1 MYTSEDMLTIY
12 SWNMLYDN
20 KKLDEAFSFVKN
32 STFDIF
38 CLQEVPEA
46 FLQKLQTL
54 PYSVVYVEELSITS
68 VKRTFPIYCVIIS
81 KHPIVHTQSFDF
93 EETVWEVRTKLTRF
107 VLNFLP
113 SERIVSCRARK
124 SFFADI
130 SLDGEVIRVF
140 NLHLSLT
147 YPRQRMVEITEAFH
161 NIDTKEVIVCGDFN
175 ILDTLYISLF
185 NWLLGG
191 TFSEW
196 LLYKKER
203 KVMSTLWKKHSLK
216 NPLTGTITHP
226 VSCSQLDHIL
236 VQEGRRV
243 VGASVSKSRYGS
255 DHCPIKI
262 VLEKRAK

>member
-1 MYTSEDMLTIY
+1 MLSIY

-20 KKLDEAFSFVKN
+20 KTLEEAFSFVKN

-46 FLQKLQTL
+46 FLHKLQTL
-54 PYSVVYVEELSITS
+54 PYSVAYVEELSITS
-68 VKRTFPIYCVIIS
+68 VKRTFPIYCVVVS
-81 KHPIVHTQSFDF
+81 KHPIIHTQSFDF
-93 EETVWEVRTKLTRF
+93 EETLWELRTKLTRF
-107 VLNFLP
+107 ILNFLP
-113 SERIVSCRARK
+113 SERIVSCKARK
-124 SFFADI
+124 SFFVDI
-130 SLDGEVIRVF
+130 RLDDEVVRVF

-147 YPRQRMVEITEAFH
+147 YPRQRLVEITKAFQ

-203 KVMSTLWKKHSLK
+203 SVMETLWQKHSLK
-216 NPLTGTITHP
+216 NLLTGRITHP
-226 VSCSQLDHIL
+226 VSRSQLDHIL
-236 VQEGRRV
+236 VHEGRKV
-243 VGASVSKSRYGS
+243 IKASVSKNRYGS
-255 DHCPIKI
+255 DHCPINV
-262 VLEKRAK
+262 VLEKRTK